1 MAGLSSRSVVRG
13 SRAGCDRKTLAR
25 SSNDHRVP
33 RPAALPPRTS
43 RRDRVCG
50 RRTGASIVIA
60 APESTTGG
68 EEWDVVIIGA
78 GPAGSIAALELARA
92 GQRVL
97 VVDKESFPRFRI
109 GESMLPHANRLL
121 TDLGLMD
128 RVEELPH
135 VVKKGLE
142 ISFGDGRREPVAI
155 PFSRMLGDTIKQTFN
170 IRRSVF
176 DQMLVDEATGA
187 GAVFRFEDRVDSIE
201 NVARGDV
208 RIRLA
213 SGPVR
218 SNWVI
223 DASGQACVL
232 GRHFKTRRLLDGYR
246 NVSYFEH
253 FEGVRRPDGD
263 RTGFATLAMCR
274 ESWFWMIPIDDR
286 VTSVG
291 VVVDDE
297 HAKRIPVPANRRLAW
312 CIERCPLVADR
323 MTDATGPTT
332 NQVVGDFS
340 YTCEPYAGDGWFMVG
355 DAAAFID
362 PVWSTGVTLGIDT
375 GVAASRRIIEVG
387 EGRRTAAS
395 AARSY
400 GKRVTRLRAGFLG
413 LISSFYDHS
422 FRELL
427 VSGHGPMNVDAA
439 VVNMLAGEI
448 FEGVPFGVRWRWE
461 LMRWFR
467 GLNRHRKVVEWI
479 RPHSVL
485 QAGGIALPTPRSGV
499 IRGLGR
505 RERGRPSWLPS

>member
-1 MAGLSSRSVVRG
+1 M
-13 SRAGCDRKTLAR
+13 
-25 SSNDHRVP
+25 
-33 RPAALPPRTS
+33 
-43 RRDRVCG
+43 
-50 RRTGASIVIA
+50 IA
-60 APESTTGG
+60 APESTATG
-68 EEWDVVIIGA
+68 EDWDVVIIGA

-92 GQRVL
+92 GKRVL
-97 VVDKESFPRFRI
+97 LIDKDSFPRFRI
-109 GESMLPHANRLL
+109 GESMLPHANRIL

-142 ISFGDGRREPVAI
+142 ISFGDGRRDAVAI

-176 DQMLVDEATGA
+176 DQMLVDEATKA
-187 GAVFRFEDRVDSIE
+187 GAVCRFEERVESIDHI
-201 NVARGDV
+201 AHGDV
-208 RIRLA
+208 RLRLS

-218 SNWVI
+218 ANWII

-246 NVSYFEH
+246 NISYFEH

-274 ESWFWMIPIDDR
+274 ESWFWMIPIDER
-286 VTSVG
+286 TTSVG
-291 VVVDDE
+291 VVVDDA
-297 HAKRIPVPANRRLAW
+297 HAKRIPVPANQRLAW
-312 CIERCPLVADR
+312 CIEQCPLVADR
-323 MTDATGPTT
+323 MKDATGPTT
-332 NQVVGDFS
+332 NQVAGDFS
-340 YTCEPYAGDGWFMVG
+340 YTCEPFAGDGWFMVG

-375 GVAASRRIIEVG
+375 GVASARRIIEVD
-387 EGRRTAAS
+387 EGRRSAVS
-395 AARSY
+395 AANSY

-413 LISSFYDHS
+413 LISNFYDHS

-461 LMRWFR
+461 LMRWLR
-467 GLNRHRKVVEWI
+467 EMNRHRKVVEWI
-479 RPHSVL
+479 RPHSIL
-485 QAGGIALPTPRSGV
+485 QSGGVSLPSPRSGV
-499 IRGLGR
+499 IRGLR
-505 RERGRPSWLPS
+505 RGERGRPSWQPS